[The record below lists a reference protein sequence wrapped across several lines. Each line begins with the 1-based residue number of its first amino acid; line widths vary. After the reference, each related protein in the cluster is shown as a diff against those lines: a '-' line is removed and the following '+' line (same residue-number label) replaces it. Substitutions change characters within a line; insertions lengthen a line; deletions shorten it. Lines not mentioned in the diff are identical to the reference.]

1 MNRSAG
7 VQGAG
12 VQRSGIRRAE
22 ARDVAAVTELIHLL
36 AEHQRAADECTV
48 TEEQIHEALF
58 APNPSAFAHVAC
70 DESGTVV
77 GIAVWFLNYSTWDG
91 SHGIYLEDLYV
102 RPTERG
108 AGHGKALLATLAQEC
123 VSQGYTRLSW
133 SVANWNTP
141 SIAFYESLDAKP
153 QNEWTTYRLAGTPL
167 QTLAAE
173 VG

>member
-12 VQRSGIRRAE
+12 IRRAE
-22 ARDVAAVTELIHLL
+22 PTDAADITELIHLL

-48 TEEQIHEALF
+48 TAEQIHEALF
-58 APNPSAFAHVAC
+58 DPEPAAFAHVAC
-70 DESGTVV
+70 DETGKVV

-123 VSQGYTRLSW
+123 VNQGYTRLSW

-141 SIAFYESLDAKP
+141 SIEFYESLDAKP

-167 QTLAAE
+167 ENLASEIA
-173 VG
+173 